1 MTETTSILGKRETC
15 IMGADTE
22 TPCPYPATEPVSRW
36 GAQDRTPRLCAY
48 HTATEPLVE
57 EHDDLN
63 LGLELL
69 KEWEEAAR
77 EHANRPLL
85 DVLMRARLEFE
96 QRRELVDGV
105 LEDLVAADK
114 RLFRPRPE

>member
-1 MTETTSILGKRETC
+1 MTEPTSVLGKRETC
-15 IMGADTE
+15 IVGADTE

-57 EHDDLN
+57 EHDDLG

-69 KEWEEAAR
+69 KEWEETAR

-85 DVLMRARLEFE
+85 DLLLGARLAFE
-96 QRRELVDGV
+96 SRRDFVEGV
-105 LEDLVAADK
+105 LEDLEAAEK
-114 RLFRPRPE
+114 TLFRR